1 VTAALAPNGSDLA
14 DGGSQATTPSKQ
26 RRSPPRTAALYA
38 TSRLAIK
45 PKKAS
50 ALETVLR
57 CLRPRWMRGP
67 WWQVDEHLLAAATE
81 AEYLHAFAR
90 DQAEKLIAEEGA
102 ESLAAIA
109 REAERELREIAH
121 RLRMRIPTM
130 VRLAGVRPG
139 SVLRPTA
146 AVKLARSLDRAVL
159 CEVADT
165 LARHHPRR
173 QQRRKLDRRPLV
185 ALWKDVEVLA
195 AHLAPRVTWPEEWGD
210 LVAMTDLAATAN
222 DLAERIEEAVLPAG
236 RKGRRT
242 RRYVPK
248 SADERREAVSERE
261 EEE

>member
-1 VTAALAPNGSDLA
+1 MAKA
-14 DGGSQATTPSKQ
+14 KK

-38 TSRLAIK
+38 TSRLTIK

-67 WWQVDEHLLAAATE
+67 WWQIDEHLLAAATE
-81 AEYLHAFAR
+81 AEDLRAFAR
-90 DQAEKLIAEEGA
+90 DQAESLSQEEGA
-102 ESLAAIA
+102 ESVAAIA

-121 RLRMRIPTM
+121 RLRMRVPTL

-146 AVKLARSLDRAVL
+146 AVKFPRHLDRAVL

-165 LARHHPRR
+165 LARHHPRKHP
-173 QQRRKLDRRPLV
+173 RRRRDRRPLV

-195 AHLAPRVTWPEEWGD
+195 AHLAPGVTWPEEWGD

-222 DLAERIEEAVLPAG
+222 DLAERIEDAVLPESP
-236 RKGRRT
+236 KGRRT

-248 SADERREAVSERE
+248 SGDEPQEAESDSE